1 MEATYLGD
9 IELTDE
15 VLAHY
20 GVKGMKWRHR
30 KGTVNSAM
38 ANDPRYQT
46 GYIVK
51 PGDERARLNRL
62 NPASSRSKP
71 VTTATKK
78 SSSSS
83 TASSSSSTSSKKGKS
98 GSKKAVKD
106 LLSRFK
112 LTKGGK
118 SSSSTKTTKEKAAK
132 GSSSSKKESTS
143 SKKTSSTEKK
153 ESTSSKASTSSK
165 TEEKK
170 TTTTQQ
176 QPQVIEK
183 TKVSEDYT
191 KYLERQLGKANYSKL
206 QNETVRERIKT
217 TDAQKKRRAR
227 GVRKIYTRS

>member
-83 TASSSSSTSSKKGKS
+83 TSSSSSKSSKKGKS

-112 LTKGGK
+112 LTKSSGK
-118 SSSSTKTTKEKAAK
+118 GSSTKATKEKAAK

-143 SKKTSSTEKK
+143 SKKEATSSKK
-153 ESTSSKASTSSK
+153 ESTSSKATTTSSK

-170 TTTTQQ
+170 TTTTQ

-206 QNETVRERIKT
+206 QNETVQERIKT